1 MSKRD
6 LLLLIEDMLDA
17 VNKILKY
24 TSGLNYEQFIHDEK
38 TIDAT
43 VRNFEIIGEA
53 ANRIP
58 EDYKLQHPEIEW
70 RQIIG
75 LRNRIIHEYFGIDY
89 VCDAGNPGGLF
100 ADGQCDE
107 YSRINLNGK
116 NIITGN

>member
-89 VCDAGNPGGLF
+89 EILWDIKEGFLPAL
-100 ADGQCDE
+100 AEWLHTISDD
-107 YSRINLNGK
+107 NL
-116 NIITGN
+116 

>member
-6 LLLLIEDMLDA
+6 LLLLIEDMLEA
-17 VNKILKY
+17 VNKIKNY
-24 TSGLNYEQFIHDEK
+24 TSGLNYDQFIRDDK

-53 ANRIP
+53 ANRLP
-58 EDYKLQHPEIEW
+58 EDYKLLHPEIEW

-89 VCDAGNPGGLF
+89 EILWGIKEEFLPSLAEWLLTISNNQL
-100 ADGQCDE
+100 
-107 YSRINLNGK
+107 
-116 NIITGN
+116 

>member
-6 LLLLIEDMLDA
+6 LLLLLEDMLEA
-17 VNKILKY
+17 VNKIIKY
-24 TSGLNYEQFIHDEK
+24 TSGLSYEQFTHDEK

-70 RQIIG
+70 RQIVG

-89 VCDAGNPGGLF
+89 EILWDIKEEFLPAL
-100 ADGQCDE
+100 AEWLHTISDDK
-107 YSRINLNGK
+107 L
-116 NIITGN
+116 